1 MILGDS
7 MKKEKELKCPM
18 CNSVISKK
26 DERCPKCGS
35 VLKKAYSKI
44 TKILYITTFFILILF
59 LVILIGVIRQAI
71 LVSKMNDIKG
81 TYRLTSENSE
91 FREIMYFRKVNTKES
106 WDNNEGSANLI
117 NEILVTYGVNIYN
130 YNVGSEFKEKA
141 FCFSKKENKL
151 EQVKCPK
158 IDIDLK
164 EGEMLNLT
172 YEKE

>member
-1 MILGDS
+1 

-117 NEILVTYGVNIYN
+117 NDILVTYGVNIYN
-130 YNVGSEFKEKA
+130 YNVNSEFKEKA
-141 FCFSKKENKL
+141 FCFRKKENKL

>member
-1 MILGDS
+1 

-26 DERCPKCGS
+26 DDRCPKCGS

-59 LVILIGVIRQAI
+59 IVILIGVIRQAI
-71 LVSKMNDIKG
+71 LVSKINDIKG

-117 NEILVTYGVNIYN
+117 NETLVTYGLNIYN
-130 YNVGSEFKEKA
+130 YNVNSEFKEKA
-141 FCFSKKENKL
+141 FCFRKKENKL

>member
-1 MILGDS
+1 

-59 LVILIGVIRQAI
+59 IVILIGVIRQAI

-117 NEILVTYGVNIYN
+117 NDILVTYGVNIYN
-130 YNVGSEFKEKA
+130 YNVNSEFKEKA
-141 FCFSKKENKL
+141 FCFRKKENKL

>member
-59 LVILIGVIRQAI
+59 IVILIGVIRQAI

-117 NEILVTYGVNIYN
+117 NDILVTYGVNIYN

-141 FCFSKKENKL
+141 FCFRKKENKL

>member
-1 MILGDS
+1 

-26 DERCPKCGS
+26 DDRCPKCGS

-59 LVILIGVIRQAI
+59 IVILIGVIRQAI
-71 LVSKMNDIKG
+71 LVSKINDIKG

-130 YNVGSEFKEKA
+130 YNVNSEFKEKA
-141 FCFSKKENKL
+141 FCFRKKENKL

>member
-1 MILGDS
+1 

-26 DERCPKCGS
+26 DDRCPKCGS

-59 LVILIGVIRQAI
+59 IVILIGVIRQAI
-71 LVSKMNDIKG
+71 LVSKINDIKG

-130 YNVGSEFKEKA
+130 YNVNSEFKEKA
-141 FCFSKKENKL
+141 FCFRKKENKL
-151 EQVKCPK
+151 EKVKCPK

>member
-1 MILGDS
+1 

-26 DERCPKCGS
+26 DDRCPKCGS

-59 LVILIGVIRQAI
+59 IVILIGVIRQAI
-71 LVSKMNDIKG
+71 LVSKINDIKG

-117 NEILVTYGVNIYN
+117 NEILVTYGSNIYN
-130 YNVGSEFKEKA
+130 YNVNSEFKEKA
-141 FCFSKKENKL
+141 FCFRKKEKKL

>member
-1 MILGDS
+1 

-26 DERCPKCGS
+26 DDRCPKCGS

-59 LVILIGVIRQAI
+59 IVILIGVIRQAI
-71 LVSKMNDIKG
+71 LVSKINDIKG

-117 NEILVTYGVNIYN
+117 NETLVTYGVNIYN
-130 YNVGSEFKEKA
+130 YNVNSEFKEKA
-141 FCFSKKENKL
+141 FCFIKKENKL

>member
-1 MILGDS
+1 

-26 DERCPKCGS
+26 DDRCPKCGS

-59 LVILIGVIRQAI
+59 IVILIGVIRQAI
-71 LVSKMNDIKG
+71 LVSKINDIKG

-130 YNVGSEFKEKA
+130 YNVNSEFKEKA
-141 FCFSKKENKL
+141 FCFRKKEKKL

-158 IDIDLK
+158 IDIDSK

>member
-1 MILGDS
+1 M
-7 MKKEKELKCPM
+7 
-18 CNSVISKK
+18 
-26 DERCPKCGS
+26 
-35 VLKKAYSKI
+35 LKKAYSKI

-59 LVILIGVIRQAI
+59 IVILIGVIRQAI
-71 LVSKMNDIKG
+71 LVSKINDIKG

-117 NEILVTYGVNIYN
+117 NETLVTYGSNIYN
-130 YNVGSEFKEKA
+130 YNVNSEFKEKA
-141 FCFSKKENKL
+141 FCFIKKENKL

>member
-1 MILGDS
+1 

-26 DERCPKCGS
+26 DDRCPKCGS

-59 LVILIGVIRQAI
+59 IVILIGVIRQAI
-71 LVSKMNDIKG
+71 LVSKINDIKG

-117 NEILVTYGVNIYN
+117 NETLVTYGSNIYN
-130 YNVGSEFKEKA
+130 YNVNSEFKEKA
-141 FCFSKKENKL
+141 FCFIKKENKL

>member
-1 MILGDS
+1 

-44 TKILYITTFFILILF
+44 TKILHITTFFILILF
-59 LVILIGVIRQAI
+59 IVILIGVIRQAI
-71 LVSKMNDIKG
+71 LVSKINDIKG

-117 NEILVTYGVNIYN
+117 NNILVTYGVNIYN
-130 YNVGSEFKEKA
+130 YNVNSEFKEKA

>member
-1 MILGDS
+1 
-7 MKKEKELKCPM
+7 MKKTKELKCPM
-18 CNSVISKK
+18 CDSIVSKK

-44 TKILYITTFFILILF
+44 TKILYISTFLILILF
-59 LVILIGVIRQAI
+59 IVILIGVIKQAI
-71 LVSKMNDIKG
+71 LVSKINDIKG
-81 TYRLTSENSE
+81 TYRLTSEISD
-91 FREIMYFRKVNTKES
+91 FKEIIYFRKVNTKES

-117 NEILVTYGVNIYN
+117 NEILVTYGSNIYN
-130 YNVGSEFKEKA
+130 YNVNSELKKKA
-141 FCFSKKENKL
+141 FCFEKNEKKLK
-151 EQVKCPK
+151 QIKCPK

>member
-1 MILGDS
+1 

-59 LVILIGVIRQAI
+59 IVILIGVIRQAI

-117 NEILVTYGVNIYN
+117 NDILVTYGVNLYN
-130 YNVGSEFKEKA
+130 YNVNSEFKEKA
-141 FCFSKKENKL
+141 FCFIKKENKL

>member
-1 MILGDS
+1 
-7 MKKEKELKCPM
+7 M

-59 LVILIGVIRQAI
+59 IVILIGVIRQAI

-117 NEILVTYGVNIYN
+117 NDILVTYGVNIY
-130 YNVGSEFKEKA
+130 SEFKEKA
-141 FCFSKKENKL
+141 FCFRKKENKL

>member
-1 MILGDS
+1 

-59 LVILIGVIRQAI
+59 IVILIGVIRQAI

-81 TYRLTSENSE
+81 TYRLTNENSE
-91 FREIMYFRKVNTKES
+91 FREIMYFRKANTKES

-117 NEILVTYGVNIYN
+117 NDILVTYGVNIYN
-130 YNVGSEFKEKA
+130 YNVNSEFKEKA
-141 FCFSKKENKL
+141 FCFRKKEKKL

>member
-1 MILGDS
+1 

-59 LVILIGVIRQAI
+59 IVILIGVIRQAI

-117 NEILVTYGVNIYN
+117 NDILVTYGVNIYN

-141 FCFSKKENKL
+141 FCFRKKENKL

>member
-1 MILGDS
+1 
-7 MKKEKELKCPM
+7 MKKTKEFKCPM
-18 CNSVISKK
+18 CDSIVSKK

-44 TKILYITTFFILILF
+44 TKILYISTFLILILF
-59 LVILIGVIRQAI
+59 IVILIGVIKQAI
-71 LVSKMNDIKG
+71 LVSKINDIKG
-81 TYRLTSENSE
+81 TYRLTSEISD
-91 FREIMYFRKVNTKES
+91 FKEIIYFRKVNTKES

-117 NEILVTYGVNIYN
+117 NEILVTYGSNIYN
-130 YNVGSEFKEKA
+130 YNVNSELKKKA
-141 FCFSKKENKL
+141 FCFEKNEKKLK
-151 EQVKCPK
+151 QIKCPK